1 MSQWNIWTAGDG
13 RPLLVSTQPD
23 GQARGW
29 IGLGPEI
36 AVIKQGDKVAAYH
49 TYYVALKDG
58 LGLTRVLCVH
68 RDADH

>member
-1 MSQWNIWTAGDG
+1 M
-13 RPLLVSTQPD
+13 QPD

-29 IGLGPEI
+29 IGLGPGI

-68 RDADH
+68 PDADH